1 MADTEQTVPTPAI
14 DSKAEE
20 SKDSNVEVPEAA
32 IDLENL
38 SDSDITFKWIAGR
51 ARTAFS
57 FLKATTLRK
66 SLESDVIKGTVDE
79 YISKSDH
86 KTLFFWLDR
95 SSSLQASHGRP
106 DLSNVAK
113 NRTITYFI
121 KTEPTELTS
130 ENMTSV
136 CLVGELTPDLMDHLE
151 GVLQDV
157 FLPLVNNQNNHSSWG
172 EVATKTTSDKLHSFL
187 GTVSITLG
195 HTKGETCLPLPALE
209 PLEGNA
215 NYKDRVH
222 LLESAV
228 IMWTK
233 QIKNMLKMDPENALK
248 RGDQP
253 TPDEELNFWVF
264 KAGNLNSVF
273 QQLQSNR
280 VRKVLRF
287 LDLSKSTYCT
297 PFAKLCKVLSY
308 WTPAPMARRV

>member
-79 YISKSDH
+79 YISKSEH

-157 FLPLVNNQNNHSSWG
+157 FLPLVNNQNKREQTTNHKCYACNENLKIRYHHTAPITTIMTHTFVYGMAIPNNSS
-172 EVATKTTSDKLHSFL
+172 A
-187 GTVSITLG
+187 
-195 HTKGETCLPLPALE
+195 
-209 PLEGNA
+209 
-215 NYKDRVH
+215 
-222 LLESAV
+222 
-228 IMWTK
+228 
-233 QIKNMLKMDPENALK
+233 K
-248 RGDQP
+248 RIVKR
-253 TPDEELNFWVF
+253 LN
-264 KAGNLNSVF
+264 
-273 QQLQSNR
+273 
-280 VRKVLRF
+280 
-287 LDLSKSTYCT
+287 
-297 PFAKLCKVLSY
+297 
-308 WTPAPMARRV
+308 